1 MFDTRFFLLLTNKKK
16 FKKISILFCF
26 LILLIGFFSST
37 LITSILGANKTILI
51 IIAFYFTLIFEL
63 FGFFRY
69 SFKQDNIQII
79 FYCNYLKLG
88 FIFGLFVDAFK
99 LGS

>member
-1 MFDTRFFLLLTNKKK
+1 MFDTRVFLLLTNKKK
-16 FKKISILFCF
+16 FKISIIFCF

-69 SFKQDNIQII
+69 SFKENILTL